1 MICRKGYPV
10 FDKILKNEKFILAIM
25 CLITLISRC
34 LLIFYMDGPFI
45 YADEMG
51 YWSHAANM
59 AGLQW
64 SIDGTAW
71 YSYGYSILLVP
82 LFWIT
87 HDMSIIYK
95 MALFLNA
102 VMSVISYLLC
112 YSIARKLAPK
122 LETWL
127 VGVISLI
134 VVMYPSFI
142 AQSYIAWSET
152 ALFMFVWFLFWLV
165 IKYEEKHTLWSAVLI
180 GLTAG
185 YLYLVHNR
193 TIGLMVAC
201 AMIAVIMVFLK
212 RMRWQDAGAIILMLL
227 AVYLINIPIKEALN
241 VKFTAN
247 FMGALKGNGIASGMN
262 RIQKLF
268 SLDGIVGLLYSVSG
282 QLWYLAAATGISILW
297 GIQVCIEDLVKKQE
311 HVLFYG
317 FSLLAF
323 AGMFGISTLTTIS
336 AYKTDFSQRVRLDH
350 LFYGRYNECIIGS
363 FLLFGLLWIAQ
374 TVIDRKA
381 IVRYGVS
388 GALFVLTAAVFAY
401 EIRNADD
408 FYVQSCNVFG
418 LEYYRWFGEF
428 RVGLCTVAALVLSF
442 ILLIGFGQKKKFKYR
457 DVGILLV
464 CGTCIIFFA
473 LTGVQGI
480 RSFEMVEQ
488 RYTKQYAELF
498 DYIKNLDT
506 DTIYVFGSYKEAA
519 DIQNRVVDT
528 EVIRLSDDVT
538 QMDRIQDGDYLV
550 IEESTA
556 DIYDIDT
563 YEQCF
568 SYLNYLVLRK

>member
-1 MICRKGYPV
+1 M
-10 FDKILKNEKFILAIM
+10 FDKILKNEKFILTLM

-87 HDMSIIYK
+87 HDMSILYK

-102 VMSVISYLLC
+102 VMSVISYLFC
-112 YSIARKLAPK
+112 YSIARKLTPK

-134 VVMYPSFI
+134 VIMYPSFI
-142 AQSYIAWSET
+142 AHSYIAWSET

-165 IKYEEKHTLWSAVLI
+165 IKYEEKHTLWSAALI

-227 AVYLINIPIKEALN
+227 AVYLINTPIKEALN

-247 FMGALKGNGIASGMN
+247 FMGTLRGNDISGGMKK
-262 RIQKLF
+262 IQKLF
-268 SLDGIVGLLYSVSG
+268 SPDGVVGFLYSVSG
-282 QLWYLAAATGISILW
+282 QLWYLIAATGILILW
-297 GIQVCIEDLVKKQE
+297 GIGGCIETLVRKKE

-323 AGMFGISTLTTIS
+323 AGMFSISSLATIS
-336 AYKTDFSQRVRLDH
+336 AYKADFSQRVRLDP
-350 LFYGRYNECIIGS
+350 LFYGRYIECIVGP
-363 FLLFGLLWIAQ
+363 FLLFGLLWLVQTAINRK
-374 TVIDRKA
+374 TVI
-381 IVRYGVS
+381 RYGVS
-388 GALFVLTAAVFAY
+388 AALFMLTAAVFAY

-418 LEYYRWFGEF
+418 LEYYRWFGQF
-428 RVGLCTVAALVLSF
+428 RVVLCTVVALVLSI
-442 ILLIGFGQKKKFKYR
+442 ILLIGFGQKKEFKYR
-457 DVGILLV
+457 NVGILLV
-464 CGTCIIFFA
+464 SGLCILFFA

-498 DYIKNLDT
+498 DYIKNLDA
-506 DTIYVFGSYKEAA
+506 DTIYVYGSYKEAA
-519 DIQNRVVDT
+519 DIQNRTVDK

-538 QMDRIQDGDYLV
+538 QMDRLQTGDYLV

>member
-1 MICRKGYPV
+1 M
-10 FDKILKNEKFILAIM
+10 FDKILKNEKLILAIM

-185 YLYLVHNR
+185 YLYLIHNR

-212 RMRWQDAGAIILMLL
+212 KMCWQDAGAIILMLL
-227 AVYLINIPIKEALN
+227 AVYLINTPIKEVLN

-247 FMGALKGNGIASGMN
+247 FMGTLRGNDISGGIS
-262 RIQKLF
+262 RIKKLM
-268 SLDGIVGLLYSVSG
+268 SIDGIMGLLYSLAG
-282 QLWYLAAATGISILW
+282 QLWYLTAATGLLFLW
-297 GIQVCIEDLVKKQE
+297 GIKACFDKIVREEE
-311 HVLFYG
+311 HILFYG
-317 FSLLAF
+317 FALLAL
-323 AGMFGISTLTTIS
+323 AGMVSISAITTIGINRI
-336 AYKTDFSQRVRLDH
+336 DLSQRVRLDH
-350 LFYGRYNECIIGS
+350 FFYGRYVECIIGP
-363 FLLFGLLWIAQ
+363 FILLGLLCIAK
-374 TVIDRKA
+374 TVMNRKTA
-381 IVRYGVS
+381 LYHGICIV
-388 GALFVLTAAVFAY
+388 LFAVMASAFAY
-401 EIRNADD
+401 KIKGAGD

-418 LEYYRWFGEF
+418 LEYYRWFGQF
-428 RVGLCTVAALVLSF
+428 RVGLCTVVALALSF
-442 ILLIGFGQKKKFKYR
+442 ILLIGFGQKKEFKYR
-457 DVGILLV
+457 NVGILLV
-464 CGTCIIFFA
+464 SGFCILFFA

-498 DYIKNLDT
+498 DYIKNLDA
-506 DTIYVFGSYKEAA
+506 DTIYVYGSYKEAA
-519 DIQNRVVDT
+519 DIQNRTVDK

-538 QMDRIQDGDYLV
+538 QMDRLQTGDYLV